1 MWQTPEEFYT
11 SKRWRRKRENIL
23 KRDNYTCQ
31 WCKRFGK
38 KTPATVVHHI
48 KHLEDCPEMAY
59 KDNNLVSLCG
69 KCHNKAHPE
78 KAEKIRRRY

>member
-1 MWQTPEEFYT
+1 MKALEEFYT
-11 SKRWRRKRENIL
+11 SKRWRRKREIIL

-31 WCKRFGK
+31 WCKRYDGG

-48 KHLEDCPEMAY
+48 KHLEDYPELAY
-59 KDNNLVSLCG
+59 KDSNLISLCS

-78 KAEKIRRRY
+78 KTAKIWKRY